1 MHQWLKDNIINVS
14 GWAFVCRYLTNDKTA
29 SFDLD
34 SLGIDRLRDA
44 SQKLDQSMMNA
55 SKVFKND
62 LTTSVAQLDLKA
74 GQYIAKRYNARNIKH
89 HFTRAV
95 RKSRAQRCWDMSF
108 EFARIGLNVAT
119 PAMMYEKRVGPFR
132 LDAYFVNEKL
142 SGVELL
148 TALPTMTQGQK
159 EQVVVQIHDAFS
171 KMRKAKVTHGDMKAT
186 NLMWVDEQLYFI
198 DLDASKCHCSDLSF
212 ARANNKDKK
221 RFMKNWKDKPELLA
235 LFSQLT

>member
-1 MHQWLKDNIINVS
+1 MPQWLKDNIINVS
-14 GWAFVCRYLTNDKTA
+14 GWAFVCRYLTNNKAA

-119 PAMMYEKRVGPFR
+119 P
-132 LDAYFVNEKL
+132 
-142 SGVELL
+142 
-148 TALPTMTQGQK
+148 QK

-171 KMRKAKVTHGDMKAT
+171 KMREAKVTHGDMKAT
-186 NLMWVDEQLYFI
+186 NLMWVNEQLYFI

-235 LFSQLT
+235 LFSQLP